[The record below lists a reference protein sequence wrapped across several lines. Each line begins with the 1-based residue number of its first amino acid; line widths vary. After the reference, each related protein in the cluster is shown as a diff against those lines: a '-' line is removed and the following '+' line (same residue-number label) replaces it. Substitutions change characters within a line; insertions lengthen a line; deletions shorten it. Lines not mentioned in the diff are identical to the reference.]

1 MESSAYQS
9 ASSQTTRG
17 LGRCRTAYP
26 GVNESIAH
34 SFDLPKRVCVEYT
47 WKCVFWAEDWEIYN
61 FQQPHFFSP
70 TPNGEYAIRHI
81 KDGWAD
87 QKAHSY
93 AYICTR
99 SNWMFKVKEGRGGR
113 VRTQPE
119 QGSTLVDKY
128 DGNKA
133 WRLTNWW
140 MVVKS
145 SAESGQSPPP
155 RTQIQIQNKKLT
167 KVHYYYYYYITYFST
182 IVSRAGSSTH
192 LWRAVKF

>member
-1 MESSAYQS
+1 MRKAKSEAEPKTMMESSAYQS

-17 LGRCRTAYP
+17 LGRSRTAYP
-26 GVNESIAH
+26 RVNESIAYF
-34 SFDLPKRVCVEYT
+34 FDLPIRVCVGYT
-47 WKCVFWAEDWEIYN
+47 WKCVFWAEGREIYN
-61 FQQPHFFSP
+61 FQQPHVISP

-119 QGSTLVDKY
+119 RGSSRQIWWEQGMEIDQLMNGSQKLCRD
-128 DGNKA
+128 
-133 WRLTNWW
+133 
-140 MVVKS
+140 
-145 SAESGQSPPP
+145 QSPPNP
-155 RTQIQIQNKKLT
+155 NLDTEQK
-167 KVHYYYYYYITYFST
+167 S
-182 IVSRAGSSTH
+182 
-192 LWRAVKF
+192 